1 MMSEM
6 ANQLYL
12 AYVGPGAGL
21 TMLGALLAV
30 ACVLLLAVLSPLFY
44 LFQIVRWWLRSRPRK
59 RGSHV

>member
-6 ANQLYL
+6 ASQLYL

-30 ACVLLLAVLSPLFY
+30 SCVLLLAVLSPL
-44 LFQIVRWWLRSRPRK
+44 LFLIQSVRWWLHRRPRK
-59 RGSHV
+59 RGDHV